1 MKWIATEYTT
11 APTRVKRTVA
21 FTAVSRLRAAYS
33 SSMQPDHV
41 SNFDQTP
48 RATGPRVG
56 FAPERDEGHFPRP
69 LSPQAF
75 PPLRPRGRRLGARSA
90 LEAGQTEKDCPQ
102 WPTNYSVQ
110 GLSALLLGR
119 SRPLVR
125 CCSFWQYSRPLC
137 RVLRSI
143 EPQMRRSLAEVDL
156 YQHLVYVGARA
167 AANRGVPAS
176 NTPTTSDPDQNQH
189 FPGCAVSGRV
199 PLQSG

>member
-11 APTRVKRTVA
+11 APTRVKRRVA

-48 RATGPRVG
+48 RATGPSVG
-56 FAPERDEGHFPRP
+56 LP
-69 LSPQAF
+69 LSAMRVIPPDPYQAF

-176 NTPTTSDPDQNQH
+176 NTPTTPDPDQNQH